1 MAYSFT
7 NYTLHQNRMI
17 FTERNQLYSYLIDI
31 LLHFN
36 RNIGQTL
43 VRVIIKRVSCVD
55 STDKYYNLFYN
66 QQCSRW
72 CDFP

>member
-7 NYTLHQNRMI
+7 IYTLHQNLMN

-43 VRVIIKRVSCVD
+43 VGGIIKRTSCVV

-66 QQCSRW
+66 QCSRW